1 MKQHAIKSWGIIMGL
16 ILSFSTYAQETKW
29 VFVKEKEGIKV
40 FYRKSAFKELNE
52 VMIQTTF
59 NTKLSIIVAAFN
71 DFDAYPNWVYKSVKS
86 YLIKTINQNEIEYY
100 NKFDFPFPLD
110 DREIVIHN
118 KIEQN
123 PQNKVVTS
131 ISYASTTNV
140 PLENNTVRIKEFN
153 SKWTF
158 IPQNG
163 VIYGEYIFKSN
174 PGGNIPIWL
183 VNLTL
188 DEAPIQTIKNFKKQL
203 MLTKYKTANPFN
215 IIN

>member
-1 MKQHAIKSWGIIMGL
+1 MKHHSIKSLGIIIFL
-16 ILSFSTYAQETKW
+16 IFSFSTYAQETKW

-123 PQNKVVTS
+123 PQIVFVEIGDLRDPVLIAKKEIWARKCPLKIIRKLNE
-131 ISYASTTNV
+131 TNQEHWSPNEMILPV
-140 PLENNTVRIKEFN
+140 D
-153 SKWTF
+153 
-158 IPQNG
+158 
-163 VIYGEYIFKSN
+163 YSN
-174 PGGNIPIWL
+174 
-183 VNLTL
+183 
-188 DEAPIQTIKNFKKQL
+188 
-203 MLTKYKTANPFN
+203 
-215 IIN
+215 